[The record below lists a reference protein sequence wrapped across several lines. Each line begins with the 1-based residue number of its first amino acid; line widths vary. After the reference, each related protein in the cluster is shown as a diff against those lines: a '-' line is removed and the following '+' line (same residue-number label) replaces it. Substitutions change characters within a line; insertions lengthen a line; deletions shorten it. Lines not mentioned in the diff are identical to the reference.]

1 MEWRAAVRRWKGSQ
15 EIGLVVL
22 VLLCTACAFRG
33 IPPAAPKAGDAI
45 VIEARPVTLRRDG
58 GGTESVGRLRYRGG
72 LLLRAAHRG
81 FGGWSDL
88 WVAPDG
94 TALRA
99 VSDEGHWLTARIV
112 FDRVDN
118 FEGIAVSRGRQGGP
132 LLWLISDDNFL
143 VIQDTLLLAFELL
156 P

>member
-1 MEWRAAVRRWKGSQ
+1 M
-15 EIGLVVL
+15 IVVFEL
-22 VLLCTACAFRG
+22 VLLLALCTACASWG
-33 IPPAAPKAGDAI
+33 NLPEPPKVGDAI
-45 VIEARPVTLRRDG
+45 AIEARPVPLRRDG
-58 GGTESVGRLRYRGG
+58 SGAESVGRLCYRGG
-72 LLLRAAHRG
+72 FLLRAAHRG

-99 VSDEGHWLTARIV
+99 VSDEGRWLTARIV

-118 FEGIAVSRGRQGGP
+118 FEGIAVSRGRQGEP